1 MGTPRAAGAP
11 RRAAVLGLVGVLVAG
26 CGGRPEPGTWAVS
39 VCQALAPWRTT
50 IANLTRGTEGA
61 ERASEWDVHGRA
73 RRTVERLGTAGAD
86 EFSAGVRDGVDVLN
100 REYGAS
106 ALDTRTLDSPE
117 LQRALDEVP
126 ECR

>member
-50 IANLTRGTEGA
+50 IADLARSSEGA
-61 ERASEWDVHGRA
+61 QRASKWDGHGRA
-73 RRTVERLGTAGAD
+73 RRTDEQLGTAD
-86 EFSAGVRDGVDVLN
+86 EFSAGVRDGVYVLN

-126 ECR
+126 ACR